1 MQAAQSDPLAAT
13 PERADAAP
21 APRAAG
27 RARSVAYWAFT
38 VLIAFEMA
46 AGAFWDLLRIE
57 FVRVVFAHLGY
68 PVYLLSILGV
78 LKLPC
83 AAALLAPGFP
93 RLKEWAY
100 AGGFFLYCGAAGSHL
115 LAGDGPDKWVGPA
128 VFGAFTMISYT
139 LRPDDR
145 RLPSHAAPPARPAA
159 WLAAVSLLVAFVV
172 IALLTLP
179 KGPPPP

>member
-1 MQAAQSDPLAAT
+1 MQAVQSDPLEAT
-13 PERADAAP
+13 PNLADAGP

-27 RARSVAYWAFT
+27 RARTIAYWVFT
-38 VLIAFEMA
+38 LLIALEMV

-57 FVRVVFAHLGY
+57 FVRVVFEHLGY

-78 LKLPC
+78 AKLPC
-83 AAALLAPGFP
+83 AAAMLAPGFP

-100 AGGFFLYCGAAGSHL
+100 AGGFFLYYGAAGSHL
-115 LAGDGPDKWVGPA
+115 LAGDRPDKWVGPA
-128 VFGAFTMISYT
+128 VFGAFTLASYA

-145 RLPSHAAPPARPAA
+145 RLPSRAAAPPRPAA
-159 WLAAVSLLVAFVV
+159 WLTALGVLVAFVA